1 MKTKHPP
8 LQISTQSPQQIPLVY
23 EDENLLLIDK
33 PPGLGMH
40 QEGQQHGIVTLLN
53 RQCGTE
59 QLYPVHRLDKIT
71 SGLLLLAKH
80 KDSARELSQQF
91 AQRQI
96 EKYYLAVTD
105 SKPIKKQGCVSGDM
119 KKARGGAWIL
129 SKTRQAPAV
138 TQFFS
143 CSAGVGKRLVL
154 LKPHSG
160 KTHQIRVMLKS
171 LGSPILG
178 DKLYKG
184 TAADRTYLHAFA
196 LRFQSA
202 GKRLEFILPP
212 SIGEH
217 FLAPDCIQAINSY
230 TPPWQMLWP
239 VLPRGTGNSHYT
251 EPLC

>member
-1 MKTKHPP
+1 
-8 LQISTQSPQQIPLVY
+8 
-23 EDENLLLIDK
+23 
-33 PPGLGMH
+33 MH
-40 QEGQQHGIVTLLN
+40 QEGEEHGIVTLLS
-53 RQCGTE
+53 RQCNIP

-96 EKYYLAVTD
+96 EKYYLAMTD
-105 SKPIKKQGCVSGDM
+105 SKPLKKQGTVIGDM
-119 KKARGGAWIL
+119 KKARGGAWML
-129 SKTRQAPAV
+129 SKTRQDPAI

-143 CSAGVGKRLVL
+143 CSAGIAKRLIL

-184 TAADRTYLHAFA
+184 NQADRTYLHAFA
-196 LRFQSA
+196 LRFQSV
-202 GKRLEFILPP
+202 GEMHKFIQPP
-212 SIGEH
+212 LQGEQ
-217 FLAPDCIQAINSY
+217 FLTQDCMQAIDDY
-230 TPPWQMLWP
+230 TPPWQMPWP
-239 VLPRGTGNSHYT
+239 ALHQGKR
-251 EPLC
+251 E

>member
-1 MKTKHPP
+1 M
-8 LQISTQSPQQIPLVY
+8 PLVY
-23 EDENLLLIDK
+23 EDENLLLVDK

-40 QEGQQHGIVTLLN
+40 QEGQEHGIVTLLN
-53 RQCGTE
+53 RQCDTE

-96 EKYYLAVTD
+96 EKYYLAMTD
-105 SKPIKKQGCVSGDM
+105 SKPIKKQGTVIGDM
-119 KKARGGAWIL
+119 KKARGGAWML
-129 SKTRQAPAV
+129 SKTRQDPAI

-143 CSAGVGKRLVL
+143 CSAGVAKRLIL
-154 LKPHSG
+154 LKPYSG

-178 DKLYKG
+178 DRLYKG
-184 TAADRTYLHAFA
+184 NQADRTYLHAFA

-202 GKRLEFILPP
+202 GKIHEFIQPP
-212 SIGEH
+212 SEGEH
-217 FLAPDCIQAINSY
+217 FLTQDCMQAISDY
-230 TPPWQMLWP
+230 TPPWTMPWP
-239 VLPRGTGNSHYT
+239 VLHQGNR
-251 EPLC
+251 E